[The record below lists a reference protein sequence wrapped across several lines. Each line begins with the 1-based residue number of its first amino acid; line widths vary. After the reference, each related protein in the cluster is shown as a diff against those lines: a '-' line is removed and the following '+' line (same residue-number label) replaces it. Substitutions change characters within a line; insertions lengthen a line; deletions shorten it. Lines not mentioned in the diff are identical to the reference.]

1 MSPTRT
7 EDGPRVL
14 VLSADVGEGHVAAA
28 RALAGGL
35 RAAGANAVV
44 ERDGLVAFGAVTR
57 HLIRDGY
64 RWQLRW
70 APWTYDALYW
80 LATHVPPVRA
90 LGAVA
95 LSLAGERRVRRIV
108 RRERP
113 DVVVSTHPALTCV
126 LGRMRVRRRLDMPV
140 CAVITDL
147 ADFNFWS
154 HPGADLHLVM
164 HEHAIAPVERVA
176 GAGSAALVRPLVA
189 PGFLAGGDRRAARA
203 ALGLSDGGR
212 LVVVSGGGWGVG
224 DLAGAIDA
232 ALPGGDATVVAL
244 AGRNAELRGAL
255 EERFAGDPRVHVWGF
270 TDRMAELLR
279 AADLAI
285 HSTGGVTS
293 LEAWSCG
300 CPLIAYGS
308 TLGHI
313 RVHNRTMAALGLLT
327 VAETRAE
334 LAAALRAPPRTA
346 PPARASADPAAAVV
360 DIRARVRPLSR
371 WRIAAGHALAPAACA
386 VAVLAGLSTD
396 DAYSLVAQ
404 PLELRPTTHVATA
417 RPEVGLVVRA
427 PQGAIGGIARA
438 LAAGGVHAS
447 FAVSAPTSPALER
460 TLAGIGDDTLPELAS
475 GRRIG
480 WLSTREQLRGAARF
494 GADRRYLAPSSGL
507 ELGQYLL
514 GRSVDASPVA
524 GRFSVDG
531 SRPLPAAPSRGDIVV
546 VTAGGATGPG
556 LSAVASLAADGLR
569 AVSLPALLASTST
582 SDRTARAVVRRIAP
596 PTTTASPTRM
606 PAGPRGA

>member
-1 MSPTRT
+1 M
-7 EDGPRVL
+7 L
-14 VLSADVGEGHVAAA
+14 VLSVDVGEGHLAAA

-35 RAAGANAVV
+35 RAVGAREVV

-95 LSLAGERRVRRIV
+95 LSIAGERRLRRIV
-108 RRERP
+108 RRESP

-126 LGRMRVRRRLDMPV
+126 LGRMRVRRRLGVPV

-147 ADFNFWS
+147 ADFSFWS
-154 HPGADLHLVM
+154 HRGADLHLVM
-164 HEHAIAPVERVA
+164 HEHAIARVERVA

-189 PGFLAGGDRRAARA
+189 PGFLARGDRRSARA
-203 ALGLSDGGR
+203 ALGLPSDGR
-212 LVVVSGGGWGVG
+212 IVVVSGGGWGVG
-224 DLAGAIDA
+224 DLAGAIDIALA
-232 ALPGGDATVVAL
+232 AGDATVVAL
-244 AGRNAELRGAL
+244 AGRNDELRAAL
-255 EERFAGDPRVHVWGF
+255 QERFAGSDRVQIWGF
-270 TDRMAELLR
+270 TDRMDALLR
-279 AADLAI
+279 AADVVI

-293 LEAWSCG
+293 LEAWTCG

-308 TLGHI
+308 SIGHI
-313 RVHNRTMAALGLLT
+313 RTHNRTMAELGLLT

-334 LAAALRAPPRTA
+334 LTAALRAPACSA
-346 PPARASADPAAAVV
+346 PPRASADPAAAVV
-360 DIRARVRPLSR
+360 DIRVRVRPLPR
-371 WRIAAGHALAPAACA
+371 WRIAAGHALVPVVCV

-396 DAYSLVAQ
+396 DAYSLASR

-417 RPEVGLVVRA
+417 SPEVGLVVRA
-427 PQGAIGGIARA
+427 PDSAVEGIART
-438 LAAGGVHAS
+438 LAAHDVHAT
-447 FAVSAPTSPALER
+447 FAVSAPPAPALQR
-460 TLAGIGDDTLPELAS
+460 VLTSVGDDTLPALAA
-475 GRRIG
+475 GDRVH

-494 GADRRYLAPSSGL
+494 GTDRRYLAPPSGL
-507 ELGQYLL
+507 DLGQYLL

-524 GRFSVDG
+524 GRFSVDA

-546 VTAGGATGPG
+546 VTAGSATWPG
-556 LSAVASLAADGLR
+556 LTAVASLGADGLR
-569 AVSLPALLASTST
+569 AVSLSTLLASTST
-582 SDRTARAVVRRIAP
+582 SDRTAGAAVRATAP
-596 PTTTASPTRM
+596 PMTTARPVRI